1 MKTLES
7 ELGEHGGKVLNP
19 QRTLWDLRD
28 ILEPDDLLISDVGA
42 HKLWLSRFF
51 RVAKPKT
58 IIISNGLSPMG
69 IAVPGGIA
77 AKLMDPNRRVG
88 TLSGD
93 GGFLMS
99 VHELEPAE
107 RKRRE
112 PGKPVFRGREAGG

>member
-1 MKTLES
+1 MNALES
-7 ELGEHGGKVLNP
+7 EVGKPSGKVLNP

-28 ILEPDDLLISDVGA
+28 ILEPDELVISDGGA

-58 IIISNGLSPMG
+58 IVISNGLSPMG
-69 IAVPGGIA
+69 IALPGGIA
-77 AKLMDPNRRVG
+77 AKLLDPDRRVV

-99 VHELEPAE
+99 VHELETARRGSPAAVHLAPAE
-107 RKRRE
+107 S
-112 PGKPVFRGREAGG
+112 GV